1 MQLSPHSVEVKEVK
15 GCTLQLLYTQK
26 KKGEEKET
34 KSLLSAFDILTM
46 ATMRMLLFLAI
57 FYSAGICMISSV
69 TDPNDGM
76 FLHDL
81 LFYVNWKINILHTYM
96 PKSSLKGSLI
106 DF

>member
-1 MQLSPHSVEVKEVK
+1 MQLSPHSVEVKKVK

-26 KKGEEKET
+26 KGEEKET
-34 KSLLSAFDILTM
+34 KSSLSAFDILLTM

-81 LFYVNWKINILHTYM
+81 PFYVNWKMNILHIYA
-96 PKSSLKGSLI
+96 
-106 DF
+106 